1 MLLFNYMKK
10 QLIELFGWYGTIA
23 IVGAYA
29 LSSFLIIKPDSL
41 IYQLLNLTGALG
53 IVGVSFFKK
62 AYQPGVLNIIW
73 SIIALIASINII
85 F

>member
-1 MLLFNYMKK
+1 MKEK
-10 QLIELFGWYGTIA
+10 SLEIFGWYGTIA

-29 LSSFLIIKPDSL
+29 LLSFDIIGADSF

-53 IVGVSFFKK
+53 IVAISINKK
-62 AYQPGVLNIIW
+62 AYQPAVLNIIW
-73 SIIALIASINII
+73 SIIAVGALLTII